1 MSSTAAA
8 TAKPKTTIS
17 KSGVTQAH
25 NLPSSVSLTKT
36 GGVAKKQFPSSASNS
51 AQTSNSVKGSLV
63 MSKVD
68 PLSGNQKKPSDARQF
83 SPGLTVSK
91 VIQAELGKPE
101 AKKPIAAAAAARAA
115 SGKSSTV
122 TKLPSVSASAVAS
135 AKKLLQVTK
144 TSNPVAI
151 KLSPAQEAMAKLKS
165 FRNTLPKDLKKHSGL
180 KEKQPK
186 PKPKNTQQ
194 HRPPPGVATSKASVK
209 SQPEVISL
217 NEDDDDDDVICID

>member
-25 NLPSSVSLTKT
+25 NLPPSVSLTKT
-36 GGVAKKQFPSSASNS
+36 GGVAKKQFPSSANNS

-68 PLSGNQKKPSDARQF
+68 PLSGNQKKPTDARQF

-101 AKKPIAAAAAARAA
+101 AKKPIAAAAAAARAA
-115 SGKSSTV
+115 SSKSSTV

-217 NEDDDDDDVICID
+217 NEDDDDDVICID